1 MVPGRKFDV
10 HYLLHLVWQWKWML
24 IVTTAVFGTVA
35 ALVAERLP
43 DHYRSETLIQVIPQQ
58 ILPEYATSTALGSGE
73 SQQRL
78 QAVTDIVTARPH
90 LERIVEDLNLYAGD
104 STPKSARV
112 ARLRRAI
119 GVDVTT
125 RTGSFRISFQA
136 QDPDTAMKVTER
148 LARVVIEEN
157 LRDRQI
163 VASDTSTFLESQLED
178 ARRRLVEHEK
188 QLEAYRLRYSGQLP
202 TQLESN
208 MQALQSLQ
216 MQVQSLVE
224 SLNNDKLRRLTVERM
239 IADLSVDPLAGAAMP
254 AQVPTTSPD
263 GIPTDGPATVRLA
276 AAREALKS
284 AQTRLTDLH
293 PDVTR
298 LKRLIEKLE
307 IEVQQEAAEPKTD
320 DALVVLSPMEIQRQN
335 RLKELRAERDNL
347 ELQIAYKQDEE
358 GKLRAAIDQYRARID
373 AAPRHESGLAE
384 LMRDYDTLQT
394 TYKTL
399 LAKREESKIT
409 ENLERRQVGDKF
421 KILEP
426 AERPARPAG
435 PNRLLID
442 LAGAA
447 FGLFVGLGISALA
460 VVLDTRPRTERELAA
475 TASLPVLASVP
486 LMHTPRQRRL
496 SVLKSAVGVV
506 VGLGSLAVW
515 LVAVVETLR

>member
-10 HYLLHLVWQWKWML
+10 DHVLHLAWQWKWML
-24 IVTTAVFGTVA
+24 VVPMAVFGTVA
-35 ALVAERLP
+35 ALVAARLP

-58 ILPEYATSTALGSGE
+58 ILPEYATSTVLGSGE

-90 LERIVEDLNLYAGD
+90 LERIVEDLDLYAGD
-104 STPKSARV
+104 SGTKSARV
-112 ARLRRAI
+112 SRLRKAI

-125 RTGSFRISFQA
+125 RTGSFRISFEA
-136 QDPDTAMKVTER
+136 GDPDTAMKVTER
-148 LARVVIEEN
+148 LGRVVIEEN

-163 VASDTSTFLESQLED
+163 VASDTSTFLESQLGD
-178 ARRRLVEHEK
+178 ARRRLIEHEK
-188 QLEAYRLRYSGQLP
+188 RLEAYRLRYSGQLP

-208 MQALQSLQ
+208 MQAAQSLQ

-239 IADLSVDPLAGAAMP
+239 IADLSVDPLAGAGAP
-254 AQVPTTSPD
+254 GSAQTTSPD

-276 AAREALKS
+276 AAREALSS

-307 IEVQQEAAEPKTD
+307 NEVAREATEPKPD
-320 DALVVLSPMEIQRQN
+320 HPVLVLSPVELQRQN
-335 RLKELRAERDNL
+335 RLRELRAERDNL
-347 ELQIAYKQDEE
+347 DLQIAYKQDEE
-358 GKLRAAIDQYRARID
+358 KKIRAAIAQYRARID

-409 ENLERRQVGDKF
+409 ENLEQRQVGDKF

-442 LAGAA
+442 LAGAV
-447 FGLFVGLGISALA
+447 FGLFAGLGVAALA
-460 VVLDTRPRTERELAA
+460 VILDTKPRNERELSVA
-475 TASLPVLASVP
+475 ASLPVLASVP
-486 LMHTPRQRRL
+486 EMKTSSERRR
-496 SVLKSAVGVV
+496 SALKSVVGVV
-506 VGLGSLAVW
+506 VGLGSVAVW
-515 LVAVVETLR
+515 LMTLVETLR